1 MAISLDRKLIA
12 ALAILLI
19 AVALIFAVAPPQLL
33 TLVSITRVDLQ
44 GGSEQDKKWVQGYWV
59 ISFTLD
65 QYEEYMGYLE
75 VPLSKNTTA
84 TTPDGK
90 TVYTNANV
98 QIKLK
103 PEKAYFTRPVRKVH
117 EMVTPTTYYCWWSK
131 LAPDPC
137 YSTDTK
143 AAPLYADYYVWAG
156 DPEIHTVWT
165 AEVYVEGSLV
175 GTAEIDTKQG
185 ATTVTIH
192 TNKGD
197 VIIKNLGYLQGR
209 YIPTWQD
216 VIAFSRKY
224 VYRYSPTYQY
234 IPYDLGAIMQ
244 EHGSTGKLWIIT
256 EGSTQAYSLY
266 WYGPTRWHNVPTLE
280 VQNTPAG
287 WTPDDLI
294 SYYIP
299 IDTTKY
305 GGWLNK
311 DDSWNNIR
319 EPVTPVVFPEDEDEH
334 HRPYM
339 SLIEYIE
346 YKGSQNIAETLFPNA
361 ESWTLD
367 TQNMQV
373 IVNIPWNAY
382 YIPMGAAYVPSEL
395 ADTWVYYPPKSN
407 VKITAVGWDTG
418 ESVRQIS
425 GTARCWVDIV
435 QQADVESSAKI
446 TAQASTPKALVSP
459 AETTVTLKPGE
470 SRRLYFDVQN
480 LGVDVDTDGYV
491 TFVAYET
498 WTNTETSRNSNLQFK
513 LLKYSE
519 EKTILDILV
528 IDKEKQSPVGG
539 ITVFVYYEGQTKS
552 GISST
557 SGTCTF
563 DLGTF
568 RGVVTLT
575 TTATDL
581 YKSATITRMVSGR
594 TSITIELEKQ
604 TPPPPPIP
612 DWLIYV
618 AITVIIA
625 VAIIVV
631 AYLLRRRK

>member
-1 MAISLDRKLIA
+1 MSLDRKLVA

-19 AVALIFAVAPPQLL
+19 IVVLMLLVPLKPL
-33 TLVSITRVDLQ
+33 TLVSITRVELQ

-75 VPLSKNTTA
+75 VPLGKNTTA
-84 TTPDGK
+84 TTLDGK

-98 QIKLK
+98 KIKLR
-103 PEKAYFTRPVRKVH
+103 PEKAYLTRPIRLVSEV
-117 EMVTPTTYYCWWSK
+117 VTPTTYEVVLPK
-131 LAPDPC
+131 VLGAV
-137 YSTDTK
+137 
-143 AAPLYADYYVWAG
+143 YADKNVKTDSYSAQYYVWAG

-165 AEVYVEGSLV
+165 AEVYVEDNLV
-175 GTAEIDTKQG
+175 GSARIDTKQG
-185 ATTVTIH
+185 DTTVTID
-192 TNKGD
+192 TNKGK
-197 VIIKNLGYLQGR
+197 VIVKNLGYLQGR

-216 VIAFSRKY
+216 IIAFSRRY
-224 VYRYSPTYQY
+224 VYRYGDAHQY
-234 IPYDLGAIMQ
+234 IPYDLGAQ
-244 EHGSTGKLWIIT
+244 KEYVTDRFYKVKSTN
-256 EGSTQAYSLY
+256 AYSVY
-266 WYGPTRWHNVPTLE
+266 WAGDMRWAGVSGDEHAKDTPYILAYADPTP
-280 VQNTPAG
+280 
-287 WTPDDLI
+287 
-294 SYYIP
+294 
-299 IDTTKY
+299 Y
-305 GGWLNK
+305 GGWIA
-311 DDSWNNIR
+311 DDDFWNFKR
-319 EPVTPVVFPEDEDEH
+319 KFVAPVTFPEDEDTY

-346 YKGSQNIAETLFPNA
+346 YKGTQNIAETLFPNA

-382 YIPMGAAYVPSEL
+382 YIPMGVAYVPSEL

-446 TAQASTPKALVSP
+446 TAQPSTPKALISP

-470 SRRLYFDVQN
+470 TRRLFFDVQN
-480 LGVDVDTDGYV
+480 LGVDADTDGYV

-519 EKTILDILV
+519 EKTILDVLV

-552 GISST
+552 GITST

-581 YKSATITRMVSGR
+581 YKSATITKMVSGR

-604 TPPPPPIP
+604 TPPPTPPIP
-612 DWLIYV
+612 DWLIYIV
-618 AITVIIA
+618 IVVIIA
-625 VAIIVV
+625 VMIIVV
-631 AYLLRRRK
+631 AYVVSRRKP